1 MEAKGTTIVVIVVI
15 RRKHAMLSQSVLYI
29 RKDENRAASMCDA
42 NSAGRR
48 FCSCNVSMLAKW
60 HIVRVNST
68 DRVGEDVCYRSMP
81 MAEWHII

>member
-1 MEAKGTTIVVIVVI
+1 MEAERTTIVVIVVI

-29 RKDENRAASMCDA
+29 RKDEHRAASMCDA
-42 NSAGRR
+42 NSATRR

-60 HIVRVNST
+60 HIDRVNST